1 MHVIFYVF
9 ISHEYIYILIIKDLY
24 SPTPWNNKIKKKVI
38 ISTKSFFYS
47 KGTEGRELKLVSSL
61 SAFVYL
67 NIVRGSV
74 NKKKK
79 KTELIEIVEFATINL
94 YIEDKK

>member
-1 MHVIFYVF
+1 MVKIGFPMPTAKNRFQILNLHPKKHVFQ
-9 ISHEYIYILIIKDLY
+9 
-24 SPTPWNNKIKKKVI
+24 NKKVI

-79 KTELIEIVEFATINL
+79 NRIN
-94 YIEDKK
+94 

>member
-1 MHVIFYVF
+1 MKHTLY
-9 ISHEYIYILIIKDLY
+9 HTQNTCEILIHID
-24 SPTPWNNKIKKKVI
+24 KKVI

-79 KTELIEIVEFATINL
+79 TELIEIVEFATINL